1 LAAAVAGKHESPPRR
16 ASAFW
21 KGQPAALATPA
32 PVLSAPSGMR
42 SASLGDAGMLL
53 WNGRELTA
61 AERATLVRLAGP
73 LVTFL
78 NSVQSS
84 AASAPAEG
92 APQAASSI
100 RRPEEGARP

>member
-1 LAAAVAGKHESPPRR
+1 M
-16 ASAFW
+16 
-21 KGQPAALATPA
+21 Q
-32 PVLSAPSGMR
+32 

-61 AERATLVRLAGP
+61 AERATLARLAGP

-78 NSVQSS
+78 TSVQSS
-84 AASAPAEG
+84 AAGTPAEG
-92 APQAASSI
+92 ASRAASSP